1 MIPVANR
8 RPRTVLLMIAVS
20 VALAISLACGNQKD
34 DAPLIFAA
42 ASLADVLTEAAEAY
56 KDETGSVVEF
66 NFGGS
71 TALANQ
77 VARLNAPADGV
88 ILAGESPIDLLIERG
103 VIEGADAV
111 VIARNSLVVVSA
123 DERVLISLN
132 ELALSDF
139 RVAIADPELA
149 PAGQYARE
157 ALISAA
163 VWDEISSQVI
173 PTLDVRAALAAASS
187 RSVDFAI
194 VYATDALT
202 ETNLDVVLDVDSNLH
217 QPVSYPAAAI
227 SDSSQ
232 FEATNDFLNFL
243 VGSTGVKVLQGHGF
257 TVN

>member
-1 MIPVANR
+1 MILVANR
-8 RPRTVLLMIAVS
+8 RPRTALLMIAAL
-20 VALAISLACGNQKD
+20 VALVITATCGNQKN

-42 ASLADVLTEAAEAY
+42 ASLADVLTEAADAY
-56 KDETGSVVEF
+56 KDETGNGVEF

-71 TALANQ
+71 IALANQ

-88 ILAGESPIDLLIERG
+88 ILAGESPIDLLTEHGAIE
-103 VIEGADAV
+103 EADVV
-111 VIARNSLVVVSA
+111 VIARNTLVVVSA
-123 DERVLISLN
+123 DDRVLTTLS

-149 PAGQYARE
+149 PAGQYAKE

-163 VWDEISSQVI
+163 VWNDISGQVI

-202 ETNLDVVLDVDSNLH
+202 ETDLHVILEVDSKLH
-217 QPVSYPAAAI
+217 QLVSYPAAAI

-232 FEATNDFLNFL
+232 FKATNDFLDFL
-243 VGSTGVKVLQGHGF
+243 VGSAGEKVLQDHGF
-257 TVN
+257 MVN